1 MLTIW
6 CVKVGCIISSDMFG
20 LHFNSTFIYQQK
32 NIGAH
37 MILEMKL
44 VLVYALSVIFM
55 LFVQSYL
62 TTRQYGIRPLV
73 EYKEHIT
80 LTGIAGRADRAVKNS
95 LVSLILLLPAVVAL
109 VSIEYTSAETILAL
123 QIFFCVRILYFVAYL
138 FSITW
143 VRSSFWWLG
152 TFCIFYL
159 YAVALGSV

>member
-1 MLTIW
+1 M
-6 CVKVGCIISSDMFG
+6 CEGRVYY
-20 LHFNSTFIYQQK
+20 FIRHVPIGFYLYILLITQK
-32 NIGAH
+32 IEAN

-123 QIFFCVRILYFVAYL
+123 QIFFCVRILYFVTYL

-143 VRSSFWWLG
+143 VRSCFWWLG

>member
-1 MLTIW
+1 
-6 CVKVGCIISSDMFG
+6 
-20 LHFNSTFIYQQK
+20 
-32 NIGAH
+32 

-55 LFVQSYL
+55 LLVQSFL

-80 LTGIAGRADRAVKNS
+80 LTGIAGRSDRAVKNS
-95 LVSLILLLPAVVAL
+95 LISLIFLLPAIVAL
-109 VSIEYTSAETILAL
+109 VSIQHTSAGSILAL
-123 QIFFCVRILYFVAYL
+123 QIFLCIRILYFVAYL

-143 VRSSFWWLG
+143 VRSCFWWMG

-159 YAVALGSV
+159 YAVAIGSA